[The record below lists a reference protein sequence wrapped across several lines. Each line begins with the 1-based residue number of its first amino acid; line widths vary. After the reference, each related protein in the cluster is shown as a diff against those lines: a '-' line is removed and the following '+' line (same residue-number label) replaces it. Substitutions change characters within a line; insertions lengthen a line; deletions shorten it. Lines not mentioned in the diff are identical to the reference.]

1 MFVLTLTLDDPEDS
15 GYFTNKT
22 LNKLH
27 GYMRHEKVKLALYFT
42 IQSIKI
48 YASNKDELEKL
59 LGNNAVCID
68 IRRHIFTAEIM
79 PVTDQLIKVFKR
91 IHNLIYDTTKKVNE
105 RIEYYSQDKDFLD
118 PTDKVLVKQEKEKLK
133 TYYQN
138 IKQEQNKIYRKYF
151 IIRKSQDQR
160 FTIWLEVREINVS
173 DFSKIAFNSYGL
185 LHEK

>member
-42 IQSIKI
+42 IQSIKV
-48 YASNKDELEKL
+48 YASDREKLEKL
-59 LGNNAVCID
+59 LENNAVCID
-68 IRRHIFTAEIM
+68 IRRHIFIAEIT
-79 PVTDQLIKVFKR
+79 PVTDQSINVFKR
-91 IHNLIYDTTKKVNE
+91 VHNLIYDTTKKVNQ
-105 RIEYYSQDKDFLD
+105 RIEYYSEDKKFLD

-138 IKQEQNKIYRKYF
+138 IKQEQNKIRRKYF
-151 IIRKSQDQR
+151 IIRKSKDHH
-160 FTIWLEVREINVS
+160 FTIWVEVREIKVS
-173 DFSKIAFNSYGL
+173 DFSNIAFNSYGL
-185 LHEK
+185 LHEE